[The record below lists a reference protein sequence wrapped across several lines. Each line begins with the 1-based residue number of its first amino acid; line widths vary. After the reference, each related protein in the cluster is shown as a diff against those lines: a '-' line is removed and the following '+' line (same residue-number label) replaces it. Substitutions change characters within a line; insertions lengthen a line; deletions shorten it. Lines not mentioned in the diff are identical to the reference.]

1 MGEKAWKRK
10 GGRETEREWDGM
22 GWDERARGED
32 AVPMVHQK
40 LMQTASA

>member
-1 MGEKAWKRK
+1 MGEKKPVRERERK
-10 GGRETEREWDGM
+10 GEREWGEL

-40 LMQTASA
+40 LMPTASV